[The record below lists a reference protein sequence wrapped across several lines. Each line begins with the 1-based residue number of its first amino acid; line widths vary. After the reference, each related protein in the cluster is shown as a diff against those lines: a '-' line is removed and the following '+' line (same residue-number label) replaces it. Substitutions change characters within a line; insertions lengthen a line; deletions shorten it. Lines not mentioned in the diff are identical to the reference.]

1 MKTIQLNGSPRTTAA
16 ETVATL
22 AAELGFV
29 KGTILIEHNGTALRP
44 EEWPAVSLG
53 EGDRLEC
60 LRIVAGG

>member
-1 MKTIQLNGSPRTTAA
+1 MKSLQLNGSPRETAA

-44 EEWPAVSLG
+44 EEWPAISLN
-53 EGDRLEC
+53 EGDRIEC